1 MSDVEDKLRRSLR
14 GPDWQVPSW
23 PHPRE
28 RLERALMEQRSRR
41 LVAVGIAVGIGGVAV
56 TTIVVTALPDKEMVK
71 VAIESEVPRRTDPVE
86 QSGCQPRES
95 TPSALSAQEAERIG
109 AARGILQ
116 SVVAGN
122 SDLFLGLYVDQ
133 VAWTLVVVLNPDA
146 ARGDLREEADRALA
160 PIWPSDVPT
169 RLEVGCRSYA
179 DLKAVREQV
188 VARRAEWNPS
198 LIGFAVGIDAQ
209 ASLVRV
215 SIPLEAA
222 EERRRLTEM
231 FPDLLYFRN
240 QEPSRV

>member
-14 GPDWQVPSW
+14 GQTGKSPIGPN
-23 PHPRE
+23 PRE
-28 RLERALMEQRSRR
+28 RLERAPMEQRSRR
-41 LVAVGIAVGIGGVAV
+41 IVAVGIAVVIGAVAV
-56 TTIVVTALPDKEMVK
+56 TTIVVTAMPDEEMVT
-71 VAIESEVPRRTDPVE
+71 VAIASEGPHRTDPVE
-86 QSGCQPRES
+86 QSGCQPGES
-95 TPSALSAQEAERIG
+95 TSSAQSAQDAERIG

-133 VAWTLVVVLNPDA
+133 VASTLVVVLNPDA

-160 PIWPSDVPT
+160 PIWPNDVPT

-179 DLKAVREQV
+179 DLAAVREQV
-188 VARRAEWNPS
+188 VARRGEWNPS

-209 ASLVRV
+209 ASMVRV
-215 SIPLEAA
+215 SIPIEAA
-222 EERRRLTEM
+222 DERRHLTER

-240 QEPSRV
+240 QAPSRV